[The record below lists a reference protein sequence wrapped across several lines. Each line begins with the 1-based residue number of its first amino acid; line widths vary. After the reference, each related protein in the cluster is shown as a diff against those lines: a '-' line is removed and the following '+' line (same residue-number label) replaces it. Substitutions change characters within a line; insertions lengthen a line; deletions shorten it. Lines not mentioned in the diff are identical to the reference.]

1 MADSVA
7 TARTYANIM
16 EGGSR
21 PLPTLADAGA
31 GTGVS
36 RSTTLQ
42 IPTQYTDL
50 PLSTVYPMPRAM
62 VCEMKK
68 VFKVQVGATKYRA
81 ILPPSAASRTP
92 NDNTA

>member
-1 MADSVA
+1 
-7 TARTYANIM
+7 
-16 EGGSR
+16 
-21 PLPTLADAGA
+21 
-31 GTGVS
+31 
-36 RSTTLQ
+36 
-42 IPTQYTDL
+42 
-50 PLSTVYPMPRAM
+50 MPRAM

>member
-1 MADSVA
+1 MALHVKKA
-7 TARTYANIM
+7 LCANIM

-21 PLPTLADAGA
+21 PLPTLADA
-31 GTGVS
+31 
-36 RSTTLQ
+36 
-42 IPTQYTDL
+42 
-50 PLSTVYPMPRAM
+50 LSTVYPMPRAM

-92 NDNTA
+92 NDKTA